1 MQPLLTPQQC
11 RQLDHKAIDQR
22 GVPSLDLM
30 ERAAQA
36 VAEAAED
43 LLSDRRRENEFA
55 PAAFC
60 SGGSDKLPEPVRA
73 LLDRRRQDSA
83 PWAAVFCGPGNNGGD
98 GLAAARLLLQRG
110 VSVRTILV
118 GDWAKMTADAREMAR
133 RLQAVGGE
141 IEAFDP
147 DDLEQ
152 SAWLGLCDCAIDAL
166 LGVGLKRPVQ
176 RAFLAAV
183 RRLNSLSCP
192 VVACDL
198 PTGLDGDTGRV
209 LGEAVRADM
218 TVTFTAAK
226 PGLYLDQGR
235 VYSGQ
240 VRVIDIG
247 LPDDLTAPLLTE
259 GDLWAVKGPDT
270 LPRRPRTAHKGDF
283 GKLFLLC
290 GSVGFT
296 GAPVFAAR
304 SAVRS
309 GAGLVFLAVP
319 EDIYPIVA
327 VKCDEAMPFPI
338 PDDYDALLARAK
350 GCDAAVLGPGLGADP
365 AARELARKLLQD
377 LPCPVVLDADGI
389 NALAGH
395 IDILDSRSAPTLLTP
410 HDGEF
415 QRLTGCALP
424 LEDRL
429 SAARDFAAAHR
440 CGLILKGHA
449 TVTAAPD
456 GRAWV
461 NVTGNPGM
469 AKGGSGDV
477 LSGIAAGLWGQK
489 HLRSGDSDLW
499 SLAAQAVAIHA
510 ACGDLCARESGEYAM
525 TPGDMVCAL
534 PKVFKAL
541 EPCSGT

>member
-11 RQLDHKAIDQR
+11 RRLDHIAIEER

-30 ERAAQA
+30 ERAARA

-198 PTGLDGDTGRV
+198 PTGD
-209 LGEAVRADM
+209 
-218 TVTFTAAK
+218 
-226 PGLYLDQGR
+226 
-235 VYSGQ
+235 VYKRQSPSRPPSG
-240 VRVIDIG
+240 
-247 LPDDLTAPLLTE
+247 
-259 GDLWAVKGPDT
+259 
-270 LPRRPRTAHKGDF
+270 
-283 GKLFLLC
+283 
-290 GSVGFT
+290 
-296 GAPVFAAR
+296 
-304 SAVRS
+304 
-309 GAGLVFLAVP
+309 
-319 EDIYPIVA
+319 
-327 VKCDEAMPFPI
+327 
-338 PDDYDALLARAK
+338 
-350 GCDAAVLGPGLGADP
+350 
-365 AARELARKLLQD
+365 
-377 LPCPVVLDADGI
+377 
-389 NALAGH
+389 
-395 IDILDSRSAPTLLTP
+395 
-410 HDGEF
+410 
-415 QRLTGCALP
+415 
-424 LEDRL
+424 
-429 SAARDFAAAHR
+429 
-440 CGLILKGHA
+440 
-449 TVTAAPD
+449 
-456 GRAWV
+456 
-461 NVTGNPGM
+461 
-469 AKGGSGDV
+469 
-477 LSGIAAGLWGQK
+477 
-489 HLRSGDSDLW
+489 
-499 SLAAQAVAIHA
+499 
-510 ACGDLCARESGEYAM
+510 
-525 TPGDMVCAL
+525 
-534 PKVFKAL
+534 
-541 EPCSGT
+541 

>member
-11 RQLDHKAIDQR
+11 RRLDHIAIEER

-36 VAEAAED
+36 VAEGAED

-60 SGGSDKLPEPVRA
+60 SDGGELPEPVRA
-73 LLDRRRQDSA
+73 LLARREQDSA

-247 LPDDLTAPLLTE
+247 LPNDLTAPLLT
-259 GDLWAVKGPDT
+259 GGNLWAVKGPDT

-350 GCDAAVLGPGLGADP
+350 GCDAAILGPGLGADP
-365 AARELARKLLQD
+365 AVRELARRLLQD

-429 SAARDFAAAHR
+429 AAARDFAAAHR

>member
-1 MQPLLTPQQC
+1 M
-11 RQLDHKAIDQR
+11 
-22 GVPSLDLM
+22 
-30 ERAAQA
+30 
-36 VAEAAED
+36 
-43 LLSDRRRENEFA
+43 
-55 PAAFC
+55 
-60 SGGSDKLPEPVRA
+60 
-73 LLDRRRQDSA
+73 
-83 PWAAVFCGPGNNGGD
+83 
-98 GLAAARLLLQRG
+98 
-110 VSVRTILV
+110 

-290 GSVGFT
+290 GGVGFT

-350 GCDAAVLGPGLGADP
+350 GCDAAILGPGLGADP
-365 AARELARKLLQD
+365 VARELARKLLQD

-429 SAARDFAAAHR
+429 AAARDFAAAHR

>member
-11 RQLDHKAIDQR
+11 RQLDHIAIEER

-36 VAEAAED
+36 VAEGAED

-60 SGGSDKLPEPVRA
+60 SDGGELPEPVRA
-73 LLDRRRQDSA
+73 LLDRREQDSA

-247 LPDDLTAPLLTE
+247 LPNDLTAPLLT
-259 GDLWAVKGPDT
+259 GGNLWAVKGPDT

-350 GCDAAVLGPGLGADP
+350 GCDAAILGPGLGADP
-365 AARELARKLLQD
+365 VARELARKLLQD

-429 SAARDFAAAHR
+429 AAARDFAAAHR

>member
-11 RQLDHKAIDQR
+11 RQLDHIAIDQR

-43 LLSDRRRENEFA
+43 LLSDRRRENECA

-60 SGGSDKLPEPVRA
+60 SDGGELPEPVRA

-83 PWAAVFCGPGNNGGD
+83 PWAAVFFGPGNNGGD

-209 LGEAVRADM
+209 LGEAARADM

-247 LPDDLTAPLLTE
+247 LPNDLTAPLLT
-259 GDLWAVKGPDT
+259 GGNLWAVKGPDA

-319 EDIYPIVA
+319 EDIYPMVA

-350 GCDAAVLGPGLGADP
+350 GCDAAILGPGLGADP

-429 SAARDFAAAHR
+429 AAARDFAAAHR

-489 HLRSGDSDLW
+489 HLRSGDSDLG

>member
-11 RQLDHKAIDQR
+11 RQLDHIAIDQR

-60 SGGSDKLPEPVRA
+60 SGGELPEPVQA

-110 VSVRTILV
+110 IAVRTILV

-133 RLQAVGGE
+133 RLRDVGGS
-141 IEAFDP
+141 IEEFDP
-147 DDLEQ
+147 GDLEQ
-152 SAWLGLCDCAIDAL
+152 SAWLSLCDCAIDAL

-183 RRLNSLSCP
+183 RRLNSLSCS

-218 TVTFTAAK
+218 TVTFTATK

-247 LPDDLTAPLLTE
+247 LPGDLTAPLLT
-259 GDLWAVKGPDT
+259 GGNLWAVKGPDA

-319 EDIYPIVA
+319 KDIYPIVA
-327 VKCDEAMPFPI
+327 IKCDEAMPFPI
-338 PDDYDALLARAK
+338 PDDYDALLTRAK
-350 GCDAAVLGPGLGADP
+350 GCDAAILGPGLGADP

-429 SAARDFAAAHR
+429 TAARDFAASHR

-477 LSGIAAGLWGQK
+477 LSGIVAGLWGQK

-510 ACGDLCARESGEYAM
+510 ACGDLCARELGEYAM
-525 TPGDMVCAL
+525 TPSDMICVL
-534 PKVFKAL
+534 PKVFKTL
-541 EPCSGT
+541 ELSSGT

>member
-11 RQLDHKAIDQR
+11 RQLDHIAIEER

-30 ERAAQA
+30 ERAALA
-36 VAEAAED
+36 VAEGAED

-60 SGGSDKLPEPVRA
+60 SDGGEPPEPVRA
-73 LLDRRRQDSA
+73 LLDRRKQDSA

-270 LPRRPRTAHKGDF
+270 LPRRTRTAHKGDF

-350 GCDAAVLGPGLGADP
+350 GCDAAILGPGLGADP
-365 AARELARKLLQD
+365 VARELARKLLQD

-395 IDILDSRSAPTLLTP
+395 IDILDNRSAPTLLTP

-429 SAARDFAAAHR
+429 AAARDFAAAHR

-510 ACGDLCARESGEYAM
+510 TCGDLCARESGEYAM

>member
-11 RQLDHKAIDQR
+11 RRLDHKAIDQR
-22 GVPSLDLM
+22 GVLSLDLM
-30 ERAAQA
+30 ERAALA
-36 VAEAAED
+36 VAEGAED

-60 SGGSDKLPEPVRA
+60 SDGGELPEPVRA
-73 LLDRRRQDSA
+73 LLDRRKQDSA
-83 PWAAVFCGPGNNGGD
+83 PWVAVFCGPGNNGGD
-98 GLAAARLLLQRG
+98 GLAAARILLQRG

-247 LPDDLTAPLLTE
+247 LPNDLTAPLLT
-259 GDLWAVKGPDT
+259 GGNLWAVKGPDT

-350 GCDAAVLGPGLGADP
+350 GCDAAILGPGLGADP
-365 AARELARKLLQD
+365 VARELARKLLQD

-429 SAARDFAAAHR
+429 AAARDFAAAHR

>member
-11 RQLDHKAIDQR
+11 RRLDHKAIDQR

-30 ERAAQA
+30 ERAALA
-36 VAEAAED
+36 VAEGAED

-60 SGGSDKLPEPVRA
+60 SDGGELPEPVRA
-73 LLDRRRQDSA
+73 LLDRRKQDSA
-83 PWAAVFCGPGNNGGD
+83 PWVAVFCGPGNNGGD
-98 GLAAARLLLQRG
+98 GLAAARILLQRG

-247 LPDDLTAPLLTE
+247 LPNDLTAPLLT
-259 GDLWAVKGPDT
+259 GGNLWAVKGPDT

-415 QRLTGCALP
+415 QRLTGCTLP

-429 SAARDFAAAHR
+429 AAARDFAAAHR

>member
-11 RQLDHKAIDQR
+11 RQLDHIAIEER

-30 ERAAQA
+30 ERAALA
-36 VAEAAED
+36 VAEGAED

-60 SGGSDKLPEPVRA
+60 SDGGELPEPVRA
-73 LLDRRRQDSA
+73 LLDRRKQDSA

-141 IEAFDP
+141 TEAFDP

-350 GCDAAVLGPGLGADP
+350 GCDAAILGPGLGADP
-365 AARELARKLLQD
+365 VARELARKLLQD

-395 IDILDSRSAPTLLTP
+395 IDILDNRSAPTLLTP

-429 SAARDFAAAHR
+429 AAARDFAAAHR

-510 ACGDLCARESGEYAM
+510 TCGDLCARESGEYAM

>member
-11 RQLDHKAIDQR
+11 RRLDHIAIEER

-30 ERAAQA
+30 ERAARA
-36 VAEAAED
+36 VAEATED

-415 QRLTGCALP
+415 QRLTGCTLP

-429 SAARDFAAAHR
+429 AAARDFAAAHR

>member
-11 RQLDHKAIDQR
+11 RQLDHIAIEER

-30 ERAAQA
+30 ERAALA
-36 VAEAAED
+36 VAEGAED

-60 SGGSDKLPEPVRA
+60 SDGGELPEPVRA
-73 LLDRRRQDSA
+73 LLDRRKQDSA

-350 GCDAAVLGPGLGADP
+350 GCDAAILGPGLGADP
-365 AARELARKLLQD
+365 VARELARKLLQD

-429 SAARDFAAAHR
+429 AAARDFAAAHR

-510 ACGDLCARESGEYAM
+510 TCGDLCARESGEYAM

>member
-11 RQLDHKAIDQR
+11 RQLDHIAIDQR

-30 ERAAQA
+30 ERAALA
-36 VAEAAED
+36 VAEGAED

-60 SGGSDKLPEPVRA
+60 SDGGELPEPVRA
-73 LLDRRRQDSA
+73 LLDRRKQDSA

-429 SAARDFAAAHR
+429 AAARDFAAAHR

>member
-11 RQLDHKAIDQR
+11 RQLDHIAIEER

-30 ERAAQA
+30 ERAALA
-36 VAEAAED
+36 VAEGAED

-60 SGGSDKLPEPVRA
+60 SDGGELPEPVRA
-73 LLDRRRQDSA
+73 LLDRRKQDSA

-110 VSVRTILV
+110 ISVRTILV

-350 GCDAAVLGPGLGADP
+350 GCDAAILGPGLGADP
-365 AARELARKLLQD
+365 VARELARKLLQD

-395 IDILDSRSAPTLLTP
+395 IDILDNRSAPTLLTP

-429 SAARDFAAAHR
+429 AAARDFAAAHR

-510 ACGDLCARESGEYAM
+510 TCGDLCARESGEYAM

>member
-11 RQLDHKAIDQR
+11 RQLDHIAIDQR

-36 VAEAAED
+36 VAEGAED

-60 SGGSDKLPEPVRA
+60 SDGSDKLPEPVRA

-152 SAWLGLCDCAIDAL
+152 SAWLSLCDCAIDAL

-247 LPDDLTAPLLTE
+247 LPNDLTAPLLT
-259 GDLWAVKGPDT
+259 GGNLWAVKGPDT

-283 GKLFLLC
+283 GKLFLSC

-429 SAARDFAAAHR
+429 AAARDFAAAHR

>member
-1 MQPLLTPQQC
+1 M
-11 RQLDHKAIDQR
+11 
-22 GVPSLDLM
+22 
-30 ERAAQA
+30 
-36 VAEAAED
+36 
-43 LLSDRRRENEFA
+43 
-55 PAAFC
+55 
-60 SGGSDKLPEPVRA
+60 
-73 LLDRRRQDSA
+73 
-83 PWAAVFCGPGNNGGD
+83 
-98 GLAAARLLLQRG
+98 
-110 VSVRTILV
+110 
-118 GDWAKMTADAREMAR
+118 
-133 RLQAVGGE
+133 
-141 IEAFDP
+141 
-147 DDLEQ
+147 
-152 SAWLGLCDCAIDAL
+152 
-166 LGVGLKRPVQ
+166 
-176 RAFLAAV
+176 
-183 RRLNSLSCP
+183 
-192 VVACDL
+192 
-198 PTGLDGDTGRV
+198 
-209 LGEAVRADM
+209 
-218 TVTFTAAK
+218 
-226 PGLYLDQGR
+226 
-235 VYSGQ
+235 
-240 VRVIDIG
+240 
-247 LPDDLTAPLLTE
+247 
-259 GDLWAVKGPDT
+259 
-270 LPRRPRTAHKGDF
+270 
-283 GKLFLLC
+283 
-290 GSVGFT
+290 
-296 GAPVFAAR
+296 
-304 SAVRS
+304 
-309 GAGLVFLAVP
+309 
-319 EDIYPIVA
+319 VA

-350 GCDAAVLGPGLGADP
+350 GCDAAILGPGLGTDP

-415 QRLTGCALP
+415 QRLTGCTLS

-489 HLRSGDSDLW
+489 HLRSGGSDLW

>member
-11 RQLDHKAIDQR
+11 RQLDHIAIDQR

-30 ERAAQA
+30 ERAALA
-36 VAEAAED
+36 VAEGAED

-247 LPDDLTAPLLTE
+247 LPNDLTAPLLT
-259 GDLWAVKGPDT
+259 GGNLWAVKGPDT

-350 GCDAAVLGPGLGADP
+350 GCDAAILGPGLGADP
-365 AARELARKLLQD
+365 AVRELARRLLQD

-429 SAARDFAAAHR
+429 AAARDFAAAHR

>member
-11 RQLDHKAIDQR
+11 RRLDHIAIDQR

-30 ERAAQA
+30 ERAALA
-36 VAEAAED
+36 VAEGAED

-60 SGGSDKLPEPVRA
+60 SDGGELPEPVRA
-73 LLDRRRQDSA
+73 LLDRRKQDSA
-83 PWAAVFCGPGNNGGD
+83 PWVAVFCGPGNNGGD
-98 GLAAARLLLQRG
+98 GLAAARILLQRG
-110 VSVRTILV
+110 VAVRTILV

-247 LPDDLTAPLLTE
+247 LPNDLTAPLLT
-259 GDLWAVKGPDT
+259 GGNLWAVKGPDT

-350 GCDAAVLGPGLGADP
+350 GCDAAILGPGLGADP
-365 AARELARKLLQD
+365 VARELARKLLQD

-429 SAARDFAAAHR
+429 AAARDFAAAHR

>member
-11 RQLDHKAIDQR
+11 RRLDHIAIDQR

-30 ERAAQA
+30 ERAALA

-60 SGGSDKLPEPVRA
+60 SDGGELPEPVRA
-73 LLDRRRQDSA
+73 LLDRRKQDSA
-83 PWAAVFCGPGNNGGD
+83 PWVAVFCGPGNNGGD
-98 GLAAARLLLQRG
+98 GLAAARILLQRG
-110 VSVRTILV
+110 VAVRTILV

-247 LPDDLTAPLLTE
+247 LPNDLTAPLLT
-259 GDLWAVKGPDT
+259 GGNLWAVKGPDT

-415 QRLTGCALP
+415 QRLTGCTLP

-429 SAARDFAAAHR
+429 AAARDFAAAHR

>member
-11 RQLDHKAIDQR
+11 RRLDHIAIDQR

-30 ERAAQA
+30 ERAALA
-36 VAEAAED
+36 VAEGAED

-60 SGGSDKLPEPVRA
+60 SDGGELPEPVRA
-73 LLDRRRQDSA
+73 LLDRRKQDSA
-83 PWAAVFCGPGNNGGD
+83 PWVAVFCGPGNNGGD
-98 GLAAARLLLQRG
+98 GLAAARILLQRG
-110 VSVRTILV
+110 VAVRTILV

-247 LPDDLTAPLLTE
+247 LPNDLTAPLLT
-259 GDLWAVKGPDT
+259 GGNLWAVKGPDT

-429 SAARDFAAAHR
+429 AAARDFAAAHR

>member
-11 RQLDHKAIDQR
+11 RRLDHIAIEER

-30 ERAAQA
+30 ERAARA

-55 PAAFC
+55 PVAFC

-209 LGEAVRADM
+209 LGEAVQADM

-247 LPDDLTAPLLTE
+247 LPNDLTAPLLT
-259 GDLWAVKGPDT
+259 GGNLWAVKGPDT

-350 GCDAAVLGPGLGADP
+350 GCDAAILGPGLGADP
-365 AARELARKLLQD
+365 VARELARKLLQD

-429 SAARDFAAAHR
+429 AAARDFAAAHR

-510 ACGDLCARESGEYAM
+510 TCGDLCARESGEYAM

>member
-11 RQLDHKAIDQR
+11 RQLDHIAIDQR

-30 ERAAQA
+30 ERAALA
-36 VAEAAED
+36 VAEGAED

-60 SGGSDKLPEPVRA
+60 SDGGELPEPVRA

-247 LPDDLTAPLLTE
+247 LPNDLTAPLLT
-259 GDLWAVKGPDT
+259 GGNLWAVKGPDT

-350 GCDAAVLGPGLGADP
+350 GCDAAILGPGLGADP
-365 AARELARKLLQD
+365 VARELARKLLQD

-429 SAARDFAAAHR
+429 AAAWDFAAAHR

>member
-11 RQLDHKAIDQR
+11 RQLDHIAIEER

-30 ERAAQA
+30 ERAALA
-36 VAEAAED
+36 VAEGAED

-60 SGGSDKLPEPVRA
+60 SDGGELPEPVRA
-73 LLDRRRQDSA
+73 LLDRRKQDSA

-350 GCDAAVLGPGLGADP
+350 GCDAAILGPGLGADP
-365 AARELARKLLQD
+365 VARELARKLLQD

-395 IDILDSRSAPTLLTP
+395 IDILDNRSAPTLLTP

-429 SAARDFAAAHR
+429 AAARDFAAAHR

-510 ACGDLCARESGEYAM
+510 TCGDLCARESGEYAM

>member
-11 RQLDHKAIDQR
+11 RQLDHIAIDQR

-36 VAEAAED
+36 VAEGVED

-60 SGGSDKLPEPVRA
+60 SDGGELPEAVQA

-183 RRLNSLSCP
+183 RRLNSLHCP

-247 LPDDLTAPLLTE
+247 LPNDLTAPLLT
-259 GDLWAVKGPDT
+259 GGNLWAVKGPDT

-304 SAVRS
+304 AAVRS

-319 EDIYPIVA
+319 KEIYPIVA

-350 GCDAAVLGPGLGADP
+350 GCDAAILGPGLGADP
-365 AARELARKLLQD
+365 VARELARKLLQD

-429 SAARDFAAAHR
+429 AAARDFAAAHR

>member
-11 RQLDHKAIDQR
+11 RRLDHIAIDQR

-30 ERAAQA
+30 ERAALA

-60 SGGSDKLPEPVRA
+60 SDGGELPEPVRA
-73 LLDRRRQDSA
+73 LLDRRKQDSA

-98 GLAAARLLLQRG
+98 GLAAARILLQRG

-247 LPDDLTAPLLTE
+247 LPNDLTAPLLTE

-350 GCDAAVLGPGLGADP
+350 GCDAAILGPGLGADP
-365 AARELARKLLQD
+365 VARELARKLLQD

-429 SAARDFAAAHR
+429 AAARDFAAAHR

>member
-11 RQLDHKAIDQR
+11 RRLDHIAIEER

-30 ERAAQA
+30 ERAARA

-290 GSVGFT
+290 GGVGFT

-304 SAVRS
+304 AAVRS
-309 GAGLVFLAVP
+309 GAGLLILAVP
-319 EDIYPIVA
+319 NEIYPIVA

-338 PDDYDALLARAK
+338 PDRYEELLSRAK
-350 GCDAAVLGPGLGADP
+350 GCDAAILGPGLGADP
-365 AARELARKLLQD
+365 VARELARKLLQD

-429 SAARDFAAAHR
+429 AAARDFAAAHR

-510 ACGDLCARESGEYAM
+510 ACGDLCARELGEYAM

>member
-11 RQLDHKAIDQR
+11 RRLDHIAIDQR

-36 VAEAAED
+36 VAEAAEE
-43 LLSDRRRENEFA
+43 LLADRRRENEFA
-55 PAAFC
+55 PVAFC
-60 SGGSDKLPEPVRA
+60 SGGSAEPPETVRA
-73 LLDRRRQDSA
+73 LLKRRERDCA

-98 GLAAARLLLQRG
+98 GLAAARLLMERG
-110 VSVRTILV
+110 ICVRTILV

-133 RLQAVGGE
+133 RLRDLGGK
-141 IEAFDP
+141 IEEFDP

-152 SAWLGLCDCAIDAL
+152 SAWLSLCDCAIDAL

-183 RRLNSLSCP
+183 RRLNSLHCP

-198 PTGLDGDTGRV
+198 PTGLDGDTGRI
-209 LGEAVRADM
+209 LGQAVRADM

-247 LPDDLTAPLLTE
+247 LPDDLTAPLLT
-259 GDLWAVKGPDT
+259 GGNLWAVKGPDT

-350 GCDAAVLGPGLGADP
+350 GCDAAILGPGLGADP
-365 AARELARKLLQD
+365 VARELARKLLQD

-415 QRLTGCALP
+415 QRLTGCTLS

-429 SAARDFAAAHR
+429 SAARDFAVAHR

-510 ACGDLCARESGEYAM
+510 ACGDLCARELGEYAM
-525 TPGDMVCAL
+525 TPGDMVRAL